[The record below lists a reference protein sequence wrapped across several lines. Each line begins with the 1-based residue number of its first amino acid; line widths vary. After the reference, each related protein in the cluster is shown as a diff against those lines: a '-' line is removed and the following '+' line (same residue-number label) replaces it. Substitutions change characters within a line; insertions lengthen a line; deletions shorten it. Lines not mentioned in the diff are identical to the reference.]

1 MKACEYIDV
10 DQSTPEWHAL
20 RAGIPT
26 ASRFADVMQKAGPRG
41 GKAAA
46 RRTYLMTLLGE
57 RLTGEVLETYQGG
70 AIARGHALEPEAR
83 NYYEMMTGLEAQVV
97 GFAFRDDV
105 QAGASPDS
113 LIGDDG
119 LLEIKTKAP
128 HHQLEVLIAG
138 VLPDEHVAQVQG
150 QLWITQRQWC
160 DFVSYW
166 PGLPTFVIR
175 VERDEAFI
183 AQIAKDVAEFNTE
196 LIALEAKIRKYS
208 KGE

>member
-1 MKACEYIDV
+1 MSAVQYIDV
-10 DQSTPEWHAL
+10 EQGTPEWHAV
-20 RAGIPT
+20 RAGVPT
-26 ASRFADVMQKAGPRG
+26 ASCFADVMQKPGPRG
-41 GKAAA
+41 GAAKA

-70 AIARGHALEPEAR
+70 AIARGHAMEPEAR
-83 NYYEMMTGLEAQVV
+83 SYYEMMTGLEAQVV

-113 LIGDDG
+113 LVGDDG

-138 VLPDEHVAQVQG
+138 VLPEEHVAQVQG

-183 AQIAKDVAEFNTE
+183 AQIAKDVAEFNAE
-196 LIALEAKIRKYS
+196 LVALEAKIRKYS
-208 KGE
+208 RGE